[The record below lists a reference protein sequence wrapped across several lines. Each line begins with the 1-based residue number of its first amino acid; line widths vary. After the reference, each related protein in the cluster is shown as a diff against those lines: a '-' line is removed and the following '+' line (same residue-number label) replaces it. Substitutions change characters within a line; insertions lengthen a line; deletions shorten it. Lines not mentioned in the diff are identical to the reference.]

1 MHCRILLIII
11 IFFSNKETW
20 TKEYIRVCVSSDG
33 SMWVMVFI
41 TDPVREML
49 VLLGKCGSCK
59 GNMGPDDLLMVEM
72 GP

>member
-1 MHCRILLIII
+1 M
-11 IFFSNKETW
+11 
-20 TKEYIRVCVSSDG
+20 RVCESSDG
-33 SMWVMVFI
+33 FMWVMVFI
-41 TDPVREML
+41 MDPIRKMW

>member
-1 MHCRILLIII
+1 M
-11 IFFSNKETW
+11 
-20 TKEYIRVCVSSDG
+20 RVCVSSDG

-41 TDPVREML
+41 MEPVREMW

-59 GNMGPDDLLMVEM
+59 GNMGPDDLLRVEM